1 MVAIRGLA
9 ISVII
14 EKIQYSTNILNAFE
28 SSVEIKKLNENS
40 VQKIVAKQ
48 GHCDSNKMA
57 TVTTDGRCRLRSGR
71 RFR

>member
-28 SSVEIKKLNENS
+28 SSVEIKKI
-40 VQKIVAKQ
+40 K
-48 GHCDSNKMA
+48 
-57 TVTTDGRCRLRSGR
+57 
-71 RFR
+71 